1 MVSFVVSIILLLLGY
16 FIYGSFVERV
26 FKIDPDRITPAYA
39 LQDGVDY
46 IPLSQTKSALI
57 QLLNIAGLG
66 PIYGAIQGA
75 MWGPTVFLWIVFGG
89 ILAGAVHDYLSGMIS
104 LRNDGANVPALVSK
118 YLGEKARLVV
128 NIFTLLLLVLVGVVF
143 VTGPAGLLAML
154 TPGSI
159 SKQGWVLI
167 IFIYYFL
174 ATLLPIDKIIGRIY
188 PIFGA
193 ILLIMAL
200 GIGGALFTQGYK
212 IPEITFQNLHPSGA
226 PLWPLLF
233 VTVACGAISG
243 FHSTQSPI
251 ISRCLRNEREGKLVF
266 YGMMIAE
273 SLIALI
279 WAAAAMSFYGGTPGL
294 GQALSNPAGPSGVV
308 RDASFTMMGNVGGVL
323 AILGVVVLPITSGD
337 TAFRAARYTIAEW
350 IKLDQKS
357 LVDRYKICIP
367 LFVIGGILSQID
379 FNVLWR
385 YFAWSNQTLAM
396 MVLWMGAAYLVK
408 HNKNHLIASLPAAFM
423 TAVSVTYI
431 LQAQEGFKLP
441 TSISYPVGAIAA
453 IVAFAYFNF
462 NIQKFKG
469 EPSAT
474 LVSD

>member
-1 MVSFVVSIILLLLGY
+1 MVSFIGSIILLLLGY

-26 FKIDPDRITPAYA
+26 FGIDPERKTPAYA

-46 IPLSQTKSALI
+46 VPLSQTKSALI

-75 MWGPTVFLWIVFGG
+75 MWGPAAFLWIVFGG
-89 ILAGAVHDYLSGMIS
+89 IFAGAVHDYLSGMIS
-104 LRNDGANVPALVSK
+104 LRNDGTNVPVLVSK

-143 VTGPAGLLAML
+143 VTGPAGLMAML
-154 TPGSI
+154 TPGL
-159 SKQGWVLI
+159 SKQAWVFI
-167 IFIYYFL
+167 IFAYYFL
-174 ATLLPIDKIIGRIY
+174 ATLLPIDKIIGRVY

-193 ILLIMAL
+193 ILLIMAA
-200 GIGGALFTQGYK
+200 GIGGALFMQGYK
-212 IPEITFQNLHPSGA
+212 VPEITFQNLHPGGA

-233 VTVACGAISG
+233 ITIACGAISG

-251 ISRCLRNEREGKLVF
+251 ISRCLKNEKEGKFVF

-273 SLIALI
+273 SVIALI
-279 WAAAAMSFYGGTPGL
+279 WAAAAMSFYGGIPGL
-294 GQALSNPAGPSGVV
+294 GEALSNPAGPSGVV
-308 RDASFTMMGNVGGVL
+308 KEVAMTMLGTIGGVL

-350 IKLDQKS
+350 FKIEQKS
-357 LVDRYKICIP
+357 LTDRYKICIP
-367 LFVIGGILSQID
+367 LFVVGIILSQID
-379 FNVLWR
+379 FNILWR
-385 YFAWSNQTLAM
+385 YFAWANQTLAM
-396 MVLWMGAAYLVK
+396 MVLWMGAAYLVR
-408 HNKNHLIASLPAAFM
+408 HNKNYWIAVVPATFM

-441 TSISYPVGAIAA
+441 ITISYPAGIIAA
-453 IVAFAYFNF
+453 IIAFIYFNF
-462 NIQKFKG
+462 HIQKIKNQ
-469 EPSAT
+469 PSANIT
-474 LVSD
+474 PN